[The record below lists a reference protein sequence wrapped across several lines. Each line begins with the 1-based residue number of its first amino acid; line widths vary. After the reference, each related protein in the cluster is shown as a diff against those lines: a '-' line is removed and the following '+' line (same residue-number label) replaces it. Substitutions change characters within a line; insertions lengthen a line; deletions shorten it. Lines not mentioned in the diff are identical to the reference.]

1 MATIQEQLIEKGVKK
16 GLEQGLAQGIEKGL
30 AQGVK
35 KGLEQGLEKG
45 LAQGQRATL
54 HQLLRRKFGNAA
66 DQVQT
71 RVDAATPAEVTIW
84 LHRILFATTLDEVF
98 TE

>member
-1 MATIQEQLIEKGVKK
+1 MATIQEQLIEK
-16 GLEQGLAQGIEKGL
+16 
-30 AQGVK
+30 GVK

-54 HQLLRRKFGNAA
+54 YQLLRRKFGNAA
-66 DQVQT
+66 DRVKA
-71 RVDAATPAEVTIW
+71 RVDSATPAEVTIW
-84 LHRILFATTLDEVF
+84 LDRILFATTLDEVF